1 MMNAL
6 YFFICNRYS
15 VERQSTLVS
24 KQIAYLLG
32 ISLET
37 DQIML
42 GKKLLLMRLL
52 KASVQKVFIEAV
64 IVQHDGPLM
73 DCIFFSCSRNVPAC

>member
-37 DQIML
+37 DQIRV
-42 GKKLLLMRLL
+42 GKIFMYVIAEGLVQTGSIEAVSIKAVLVQQGLLLM
-52 KASVQKVFIEAV
+52 
-64 IVQHDGPLM
+64 D
-73 DCIFFSCSRNVPAC
+73 

>member
-42 GKKLLLMRLL
+42 GKNLLLM
-52 KASVQKVFIEAV
+52 
-64 IVQHDGPLM
+64 
-73 DCIFFSCSRNVPAC
+73 